1 MAYIGVASSVG
12 VTSRMA
18 NVGKSVERGMDGTL
32 RYSIFYKPKE
42 RINWTTSLS
51 FRTGKGYYDKVG
63 EALEAFNEENIGNSL
78 SRYYDGGSPT
88 ALWAVRSAG
97 IDPATGREIFITDE
111 GEYTYDHDYDY
122 EVEVGDTRPTVE
134 GVFGNV
140 LYYKGLSVSVQ
151 FRYSYGAQA
160 FNSTLWSK
168 VENISEAGLSENQ
181 DKRALYDRW
190 QKPGD
195 YAKFKGI
202 TLTEST
208 PISSRFVMDNNYI
221 SLESVRIGYEFN
233 RKWME
238 RIGFSGMTVNAYMS
252 DIWRTSTIKQERGI
266 DYPFARTISFSLG
279 FNL

>member
-1 MAYIGVASSVG
+1 M
-12 VTSRMA
+12 
-18 NVGKSVERGMDGTL
+18 
-32 RYSIFYKPKE
+32 
-42 RINWTTSLS
+42 
-51 FRTGKGYYDKVG
+51 
-63 EALEAFNEENIGNSL
+63 EAFNEENIGNSL

-252 DIWRTSTIKQERGI
+252 DIWRTSTIK
-266 DYPFARTISFSLG
+266 
-279 FNL
+279 